1 MKNYVTLNNTL
12 QVFYPDGFHVMDEA
26 ERSKLKSLGGGPVEC
41 LSDPERHILIST
53 GWKSLGMLTGMLF
66 GAKDAAESAEAQV
79 RKAMKGNGYR
89 SNGFFTKEVGGEEAR
104 GYCYEYEA
112 EGMVMY
118 GETCVVKRGKELYF
132 LHFYTRVAMK
142 DENLEMWNGM
152 LASAAWN

>member
-1 MKNYVTLNNTL
+1 MKNYVSLNNTL
-12 QVFYPDGFHVMDEA
+12 RVFYPDGFHVLDEN
-26 ERSKLKSLGGGPVEC
+26 ERSKFKSLGGGPVEC

-79 RKAMKGNGYR
+79 RKAMKANGYR
-89 SNGFFTKEVGGEEAR
+89 SNGFLTEEIGGEESS

>member
-26 ERSKLKSLGGGPVEC
+26 ERSKLK
-41 LSDPERHILIST
+41 ERHILIST
-53 GWKSLGMLTGMLF
+53 GWKSVGRVLGMLF
-66 GAKDAAESAEAQV
+66 GAKDAAKSAEAQV

-118 GETCVVKRGKELYF
+118 GETCVVKHGKELYF
-132 LHFYTRVAMK
+132 LHFYTRTAVK
-142 DENLEMWNGM
+142 EENLEMWNEM
-152 LASAAWN
+152 LAAAAWN

>member
-41 LSDPERHILIST
+41 LSDPERHILIS
-53 GWKSLGMLTGMLF
+53 KSVGRLVGMLF
-66 GAKDAAESAEAQV
+66 GAKDAAKSAEAQV

-118 GETCVVKRGKELYF
+118 GETCVVKHGKELYF
-132 LHFYTRVAMK
+132 LHFYTRTAVK
-142 DENLEMWNGM
+142 EENLEMWNEM
-152 LASAAWN
+152 LAAAAWN

>member
-26 ERSKLKSLGGGPVEC
+26 ERSKLKSLGGPVEC

-53 GWKSLGMLTGMLF
+53 GWKSVGRLVGMLF
-66 GAKDAAESAEAQV
+66 GAKDAAKSAEAQV

-132 LHFYTRVAMK
+132 LHFYTRTAVK
-142 DENLEMWNGM
+142 EENLEMWNEM
-152 LASAAWN
+152 LAAAAWN